1 MKKFLLIYSLLN
13 VLFVLSVS
21 GNEDE
26 DSEKALGFVNL
37 FNGKDLTNWVDVNTS
52 PNTWSVKDGMIICT
66 GHPIGVMRSKKQY
79 ENFILVIEWRHMEA
93 GGNSGVFLWSDAKPK
108 GLSLIHI

>member
-1 MKKFLLIYSLLN
+1 MTCMNYSNCMKKFLLIYSLLN

-52 PNTWSVKDGMIICT
+52 PNTW
-66 GHPIGVMRSKKQY
+66 
-79 ENFILVIEWRHMEA
+79 
-93 GGNSGVFLWSDAKPK
+93 
-108 GLSLIHI
+108 